1 MSSKIIPSH
10 NLDIYTYSFPDI
22 LDLFHLSPNFGE
34 TDLKR
39 AKLVALKTHPDKSG
53 LPPQY
58 FLFYKKA
65 FDIVLDYYK
74 NNTKTSAKV
83 PDINPEYSTGQNYIK
98 SVQKSINHN
107 ILENTQNRQQDE
119 KNNGNTSK
127 KFNDRFN
134 ELYEKNMIKPVNS
147 EKNQWFK
154 DETPIF
160 KDINTQKTTAS
171 MHSAIDQIK
180 QNTAALSVYRGV
192 QELVLPSSGS
202 SFYDEDDDT
211 SDGQYITTDPFSKLK
226 FDDLRK
232 VHKDQTV
239 LAVSERD
246 FEKMK
251 TYGSVDAIKASRG
264 QQTLTPMEKK
274 EAERIL
280 RERESQ
286 KRDLMEKRQHAAN
299 LQTMRYQEKNSVILS
314 EFLRLGN

>member
-1 MSSKIIPSH
+1 MSSKTIPYH
-10 NLDIYTYSFPDI
+10 NLDIYTYSFTDI
-22 LDLFHLSPNFGE
+22 LDLFNLSSNFGE
-34 TDLKR
+34 NDLKR

-65 FDIVLDYYK
+65 YDIVLEYYK
-74 NNTKTSAKV
+74 NNQKTTVKV

-98 SVQKSINHN
+98 SVQKSINN
-107 ILENTQNRQQDE
+107 IILENNSE
-119 KNNGNTSK
+119 KTSK

-134 ELYEKNMIKPVNS
+134 ELYEKNMARPVNQ
-147 EKNQWFK
+147 EKNQWFQ
-154 DETPIF
+154 DETPVF
-160 KDINTQKTTAS
+160 KDMNIEKSTAGI
-171 MHSAIDQIK
+171 HSAIDNIK
-180 QNTAALSVYRGV
+180 QKSAALSVYRGV

-202 SFYDEDDDT
+202 SFYDEDDGE

-226 FDDLRK
+226 YDDLRK

-239 LAVSERD
+239 LSVSERD
-246 FEKMK
+246 FDKIQ

-264 QQTLTPMEKK
+264 QQTLTPLEKK

-280 RERESQ
+280 REKELEKQ
-286 KRDLMEKRQHAAN
+286 KIMATRQHTAN
-299 LQTMRYQEKNSVILS
+299 LQTMRYEEKNTTVLA

>member
-1 MSSKIIPSH
+1 MSSKTIPSH
-10 NLDIYTYSFPDI
+10 NLDIYSYSFLDI
-22 LDLFHLSPNFGE
+22 LDLFHLKSNFGE
-34 TDLKR
+34 NDLKR

-65 FDIVLDYYK
+65 FDIVLEYYK
-74 NNTKTSAKV
+74 NNTKTSVKV
-83 PDINPEYSTGQNYIK
+83 PDINPEYSTGQCPIK
-98 SVQKSINHN
+98 SVQKSINN
-107 ILENTQNRQQDE
+107 IFENTQKDQ
-119 KNNGNTSK
+119 
-127 KFNDRFN
+127 KFNTKFN
-134 ELYEKNMIKPVNS
+134 ELYEKNMVKPINS
-147 EKNQWFK
+147 DRNQWFK
-154 DETPIF
+154 DETPVF
-160 KDINTQKTTAS
+160 KDTTKISSTAS
-171 MHSAIDQIK
+171 MHSAIDQMK
-180 QNTAALSVYRGV
+180 QNNAALSVYRGV

-202 SFYDEDDDT
+202 SFYDEDDGE

-226 FDDLRK
+226 YDDLRK

-264 QQTLTPMEKK
+264 QQILSPMEKQ

-280 RERESQ
+280 REKELQ
-286 KRDLMEKRQHAAN
+286 KQKIMATRQHSAN
-299 LQTMRYQEKNSVILS
+299 LQTMRYEEKNSVILS

>member
-1 MSSKIIPSH
+1 MSSKTIPSH

-22 LDLFHLSPNFGE
+22 LELFHLPPNFGE
-34 TDLKR
+34 QDLKR

-65 FDIVLDYYK
+65 FDIVLEYYK
-74 NNTKTSAKV
+74 NNQKTTIKV
-83 PDINPEYSTGQNYIK
+83 PDINPEYSAGENYIK
-98 SVQKSINHN
+98 SVQKSINT
-107 ILENTQNRQQDE
+107 ILESS
-119 KNNGNTSK
+119 KNVDKNKK

-134 ELYEKNMIKPVNS
+134 ELYEKNMVKSVNS
-147 EKNQWFK
+147 ERNQWFK
-154 DETPIF
+154 DETPVF
-160 KDINTQKTTAS
+160 KDIHVEKTTAS

-180 QNTAALSVYRGV
+180 QNTAALSIYRGV

-202 SFYDEDDDT
+202 SFYDDEDIAED
-211 SDGQYITTDPFSKLK
+211 QYITTDPFSKLK

-246 FEKMK
+246 FSKIQ
-251 TYGSVDAIKASRG
+251 TFGSVDAIKASRG
-264 QQTLTPMEKK
+264 QQILNPMDKQ
-274 EAERIL
+274 EAERVL
-280 RERESQ
+280 REKEQAKREI
-286 KRDLMEKRQHAAN
+286 MEKRQHTAN
-299 LQTMRYQEKNSVILS
+299 LQTMRYEEKNSVILS

>member
-1 MSSKIIPSH
+1 MSSKMIPSH

-22 LDLFHLSPNFGE
+22 LELFHLPSNFGE
-34 TDLKR
+34 NDLKR

-65 FDIVLDYYK
+65 FDIVLEYYK
-74 NNTKTSAKV
+74 NNTKTSVKV
-83 PDINPEYSTGQNYIK
+83 PDINPEYSTGQCPIK
-98 SVQKSINHN
+98 SVKKSIES
-107 ILENTQNRQQDE
+107 IVLENNQKDQ
-119 KNNGNTSK
+119 
-127 KFNDRFN
+127 KFNTKFN
-134 ELYEKNMIKPVNS
+134 ELYEKNMVRSINS
-147 EKNQWFK
+147 ERNQWFQ

-171 MHSAIDQIK
+171 MHSAIDLIK
-180 QNTAALSVYRGV
+180 QNSAALSVYRGV

-202 SFYDEDDDT
+202 SFYDEDDAE

-226 FDDLRK
+226 YDDLRK

-246 FEKMK
+246 FDKMK

-264 QQTLTPMEKK
+264 QQVLNPLEKK
-274 EAERIL
+274 EAEKIL
-280 RERESQ
+280 REKESQ
-286 KRDLMEKRQHAAN
+286 KQKIMETRQHTAN
-299 LQTMRYQEKNSVILS
+299 LQTMRYEEKNSIILS